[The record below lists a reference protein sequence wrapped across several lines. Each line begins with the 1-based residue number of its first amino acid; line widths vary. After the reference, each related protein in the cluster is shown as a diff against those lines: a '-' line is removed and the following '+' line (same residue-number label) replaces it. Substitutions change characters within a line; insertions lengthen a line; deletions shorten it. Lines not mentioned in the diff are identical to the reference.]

1 MNNQDFLH
9 RFVFDNEP
17 VRGEYI
23 RLETSLQTILDQ
35 HKYPPLLR
43 HLLSEAL
50 CVAGLLSA
58 IIKFKGKLTVQFRGP
73 GKLKLLL
80 AQCNQD
86 LQIRGLVKV
95 DGGDLTHE
103 ELLESFQHG
112 VLAIMLDGG
121 SEQTRYQGIVPW
133 VGNSLAASVEGYF
146 QMSEQLPT
154 KLWLSVSD
162 THAVGFLLQVMP
174 TPEKETTAITQA
186 VTEPSFSRLSKLTQS
201 VLDNDILLNLP
212 YENLLK
218 FLYIKDVV
226 RIFDAHPVTF
236 SCTCSR
242 KKSAEAIRLIGKD
255 EAEEEL
261 KDKNSIVVTCDFCSK
276 EYVFDRVDVA
286 EIFNHGGS
294 LPPDTHIH

>member
-35 HKYPPLLR
+35 HKYPPVLR
-43 HLLSEAL
+43 QLLSEAL

-58 IIKFKGKLTVQFRGP
+58 IIKFKGKLTVQFRGT

-95 DGGDLTHE
+95 DGDDLTRE
-103 ELLESFQHG
+103 ALLDSFKEG

-121 SEQTRYQGIVPW
+121 TQQTRYQGIVPW
-133 VGNSLAASVEGYF
+133 VGDSLAASVEGYF
-146 QMSEQLPT
+146 QISEQLPT
-154 KLWLSVSD
+154 KLWLSVSE
-162 THAVGFLLQVMP
+162 THAVGLLLQVLP
-174 TPEKETTAITQA
+174 TPEKDATAMAQEI
-186 VTEPSFSRLSKLTQS
+186 VEPSFSRLTKLTQS
-201 VLDNDILLNLP
+201 VLDDDILLNLP

-218 FLYIKDVV
+218 FLYTKDVV
-226 RIFDAHPVTF
+226 RIFDALPVAF

-242 KKSAEAIRLIGKD
+242 KKSAEAIRLIGKE

-261 KDKNSIVVTCDFCSK
+261 KGKNSIVVTCDF
-276 EYVFDRVDVA
+276 
-286 EIFNHGGS
+286 
-294 LPPDTHIH
+294 L